1 VIVIAATFVSEP
13 LKSPLAWLLEQAGLK
28 EEIRFAPYNQVFQQL
43 LSPASNLSRDSNGIN
58 ILLIRLEDFTRDAA
72 STLDA
77 CRTLERVTCE
87 LIEALATFAAQAE
100 NVLMLAVLPPGPS
113 VASELREEVTRA
125 SSTLVARA
133 HDLPGI
139 HLLEGADLEIAAPA
153 DPYDSTRD
161 RLAHIPYTDAYFA
174 ALALVIARRIHAIR
188 VPAAKVL
195 ALDCDNTLWHGVVGE
210 DGVDGI
216 SITGGYLDLQ
226 AFGVAQ
232 QAKGVLLCIVS
243 KNLEADVLEV
253 LKRRQEMKLNESHV
267 VAHRINWQPKPA
279 NLRSLAAELNL
290 GLDSF
295 VFMDDSPVECAQMRA
310 ELPQVITLQLPPE
323 PEIAHFLRHLWVFD
337 TLVTTA
343 EDANRTRMY
352 RENAARRNMES
363 SMTHLG
369 EFLAALDLRI
379 DIAVPSE
386 DEWSRVAQLTQ
397 RTNQFNFTTRRRTTP
412 ELKELVANGAY
423 VLRVRVSDRF
433 GDYGLVGVLVADGS
447 SSSLRVDTLL
457 LSCRVLGRGVEHA
470 MLRRLGELAER
481 SHLDDVV
488 LPYVQTARN
497 VPARAFAE
505 SVAREFAEPQ
515 ADRILYRIPAARAAA
530 VVHRPGND
538 PDEVIEARA
547 ADEKK
552 RPVEARVFAGDR
564 SERYARL
571 ARMPTGES
579 LLQQMAARERSHRLL
594 GGTPAPPT
602 SDTEVGLLH
611 LWEEVL
617 ETSGL
622 GVEDNFFALGGTS
635 LQCVILFAE
644 VEHRFSAQLS
654 PTDILDAPT
663 VRQLARL
670 IATSG
675 ARESGGIVSLHGGGL
690 RKLFL
695 VHDGL
700 GETLLYLNLAK
711 RLPAGLSVY
720 GIEPRRVP
728 GVPLAHASIEDMA
741 AYYVAQIRQLQ
752 PRGPYLLGGMC
763 AGGVIAY
770 EMAACLR
777 RVGEQVEMVA
787 ILDGATPQ
795 AAKRAGRTTQQRME
809 RLKDTFRQDG
819 SPPKAALSRWLSI
832 CGSVGRKARGALM
845 YEISS
850 RLERVTVRLRFVL
863 LESVVRRAVSWPA
876 MVPSLSVMQIY
887 NSLESRY
894 RPPTLANVPVLLVRA
909 SVGVGT
915 DTPYREIYTDEDF
928 GWRAVAQQ
936 LELVNVRGGHAS
948 MLQEQ
953 FVDSLAHEIAKRV
966 RLAAEPLPELVE

>member
-13 LKSPLAWLLEQAGLK
+13 LKSPLAWLLEQAGLND
-28 EEIRFAPYNQVFQQL
+28 EIHFAPYNQIFQQL
-43 LSPASNLSRDSNGIN
+43 LSPTSDLSRDANGIN
-58 ILLIRLEDFTRDAA
+58 VLLIRLEDFIRDAA
-72 STLDA
+72 VTLDVR
-77 CRTLERVTCE
+77 RTLERITRE
-87 LIEALATFAAQAE
+87 LVEALATFAAQAG
-100 NVLMLAVLPPGPS
+100 NALILAVLPPGPA
-113 VASELREEVTRA
+113 VAPELREEVARA
-125 SSTLVARA
+125 SDTLLARV
-133 HDLPGI
+133 DTLPGV
-139 HLLEGADLEIAAPA
+139 HLLKSAELEIAAPT
-153 DPYDSTRD
+153 DPYDSSRD
-161 RLAHIPYTDAYFA
+161 RLAHIPYTNAHFA
-174 ALALVIARRIHAIR
+174 ALALVIARRVHAIR

-195 ALDCDNTLWHGVVGE
+195 VLDCDNTLWHGVVGE

-216 SITGGYLDLQ
+216 RITGAYLDLQ
-226 AFGVAQ
+226 AFVVAQ

-253 LKRRQEMKLNESHV
+253 LKRRQEMRLNESHV
-267 VAHRINWQPKPA
+267 VAHRINWQPKPV
-279 NLRSLAAELNL
+279 NVRSLAAELNL

-295 VFMDDSPVECAQMRA
+295 VFIDDSPVECAQMRA

-323 PEIAHFLRHLWVFD
+323 PEIAQFLRNLWVFD

-343 EDANRTRMY
+343 EDAKRTRMY
-352 RENAARRNMES
+352 KESAARRNLES
-363 SMTHLG
+363 SMTQLG
-369 EFLAALDLRI
+369 DFLAALDLRI

-386 DEWSRVAQLTQ
+386 DEWPRVAQLTQ
-397 RTNQFNFTTRRRTTP
+397 RTNQFNFTTRRRTAP
-412 ELKELVANGAY
+412 ELKELLANGAH

-433 GDYGLVGVLVADGS
+433 GDYGLVGVLVADS
-447 SSSLRVDTLL
+447 SSSTLRVDTLL

-481 SHLDDVV
+481 AHVDDVG

-497 VPARAFAE
+497 IPARAFAE
-505 SVAREFAEPQ
+505 SVAGEFAEPQ
-515 ADRILYRIPAARAAA
+515 TDGILYRIPATRAAA
-530 VVHRPGND
+530 VVHKPGHD
-538 PDEVIEARA
+538 PAEVIEARA

-552 RPVEARVFAGDR
+552 SVVETRASAGDR

-571 ARMPTGES
+571 VRMPTGES
-579 LLQQMAARERSHRLL
+579 LLQQMAARERGHRLL

-602 SDTEVGLLH
+602 SDTEARLLQ
-611 LWEEVL
+611 LWEEIL

-622 GVEDNFFALGGTS
+622 GVEDDFFQLGGTS

-644 VEHRFSAQLS
+644 VEHRFAAQLS
-654 PTDILDAPT
+654 PTDILEAPT
-663 VRQLARL
+663 VRRLARL
-670 IATSG
+670 ITTSG
-675 ARESGGIVSLHGGGL
+675 SRESGGMVCLNGGGL

-700 GETLLYLNLAK
+700 GETLLYLNLAR

-720 GIEPRRVP
+720 GIEPRRLP
-728 GVPLAHASIEDMA
+728 HVPLAHASIEDMA
-741 AYYVAQIRQLQ
+741 AHYVAQIRQVQ

-770 EMAACLR
+770 AMACCLTTI
-777 RVGEQVEMVA
+777 GEQVEMVA

-795 AAKRAGRTTQQRME
+795 AARRTGRTTQKRLE
-809 RLKDTFRQDG
+809 RLKDALRQVG
-819 SPPKAALSRWLSI
+819 SPHKPALSRWLSI
-832 CGSVGRKARGALM
+832 CGSVGRKARGALT

-850 RLERVTVRLRFVL
+850 RVERVSVRLRFAL
-863 LESVVRRAVSWPA
+863 LESIVRRAVSWPA
-876 MVPSLSVMQIY
+876 IVPPLSVMQIY
-887 NSLESRY
+887 SGLESRY

-909 SVGVGT
+909 SVGVGD
-915 DTPYREIYTDEDF
+915 DTPYREIYRDEDL

-953 FVDSLAHEIAKRV
+953 FVDSLAYEIAKRV
-966 RLAAEPLPELVE
+966 RLAAEPLPELVA